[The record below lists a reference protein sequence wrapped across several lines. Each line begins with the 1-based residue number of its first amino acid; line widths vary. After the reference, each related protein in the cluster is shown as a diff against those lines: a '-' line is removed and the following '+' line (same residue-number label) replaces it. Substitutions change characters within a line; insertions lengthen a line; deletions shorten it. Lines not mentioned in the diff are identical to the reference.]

1 MTKNSK
7 NSKDDRYGKADK
19 ADKADKVDKD
29 MVRDRIGEL
38 VDLNKCPVCTA
49 HTDCF
54 GNINGKCTALNDSG
68 ICNGQGCVFYKNRD
82 QALVE
87 NKAAFKKLVQTRR
100 YDLINKYGKQLAALG
115 AMDDEAMNE
124 SIEGSCDFEA
134 YAEADYQKQMGRLE
148 HLAELKVRGEL
159 EKLEELEQLSE
170 KVGEDV

>member
-1 MTKNSK
+1 MTKNSENGK

-68 ICNGQGCVFYKNRD
+68 VCNGQGCVFYKNRD
-82 QALVE
+82 QALSE

-100 YDLINKYGKQLAALG
+100 YDLISKYGKQLVAIG
-115 AMDDEAMNE
+115 AMDDEAMDD
-124 SIEGSCDFEA
+124 SFEGGCDLDAF
-134 YAEADYQKQMGRLE
+134 AEADYQKQ
-148 HLAELKVRGEL
+148 
-159 EKLEELEQLSE
+159 LEELSE
-170 KVGEDV
+170 KEGEDA

>member
-1 MTKNSK
+1 MTKNSENGK

-68 ICNGQGCVFYKNRD
+68 VCNGQGCVFYKNHD
-82 QALVE
+82 QALSE

-100 YDLINKYGKQLAALG
+100 YDLISKYGKQLVAIG
-115 AMDDEAMNE
+115 AMDDEAMDD
-124 SIEGSCDFEA
+124 SFEGGCDLDAF
-134 YAEADYQKQMGRLE
+134 AEADYQKQ
-148 HLAELKVRGEL
+148 
-159 EKLEELEQLSE
+159 LEELSE
-170 KVGEDV
+170 KEGEDA

>member
-7 NSKDDRYGKADK
+7 NSKNSKDGRYGKADMV
-19 ADKADKVDKD
+19 DKVDKD

-68 ICNGQGCVFYKNRD
+68 ICNGQGCVFFKNHD

-115 AMDDEAMNE
+115 AMDDEAMNV
-124 SIEGSCDFEA
+124 SIDGIENLEA
-134 YAEADYQKQMGRLE
+134 FAEADYQEQLE
-148 HLAELKVRGEL
+148 R
-159 EKLEELEQLSE
+159 LEELEQFKVHEQLSE

>member
-7 NSKDDRYGKADK
+7 NSKDDRYGKADRV
-19 ADKADKVDKD
+19 DKADKVDKD

-68 ICNGQGCVFYKNRD
+68 VCNGQGCVFYKNHD
-82 QALVE
+82 QALSE

-115 AMDDEAMNE
+115 AMDDEAMNV
-124 SIEGSCDFEA
+124 SIDGIEDLEVF
-134 YAEADYQKQMGRLE
+134 AEADYQEQLE
-148 HLAELKVRGEL
+148 HLEHLEELKVHGE
-159 EKLEELEQLSE
+159 LSE

>member
-1 MTKNSK
+1 MARKNNTTENTTKVTDEGN
-7 NSKDDRYGKADK
+7 
-19 ADKADKVDKD
+19 KD

-68 ICNGQGCVFYKNRD
+68 VCNGQGCVFYKNRN
-82 QALVE
+82 QALAE
-87 NKAAFKKLVQTRR
+87 NKKAFKKLVQTRR

-115 AMDDEAMNE
+115 AMDDEAMNI
-124 SIEGSCDFEA
+124 SIDGIEDLEDLEVF
-134 YAEADYQKQMGRLE
+134 AEADYQQQMEELNVHE
-148 HLAELKVRGEL
+148 HLEELKAHEQP
-159 EKLEELEQLSE
+159 EELEQLSE